1 MYKHSRLIDDD
12 DRDPQRPPVANT
24 SPRTRYIQKGDILSQ
39 IAQRKGI
46 TGNAL
51 LFGGLGATA
60 LSLGGGGATHLMG
73 GDPQYGR
80 RFIVGGAVG
89 AVAGAGVDVLQAVL
103 RAARERDESDD

>member
-12 DRDPQRPPVANT
+12 DRDPRRP
-24 SPRTRYIQKGDILSQ
+24 SDLGLIG
-39 IAQRKGI
+39 
-46 TGNAL
+46 GNAL

-80 RFIVGGAVG
+80 RFVVGGA
-89 AVAGAGVDVLQAVL
+89 AGATMGVGVGVLEAVL
-103 RAARERDESDD
+103 RAAREGRI